1 MLRAAIVDNELIFA
15 ESLRSL
21 IVKSCPEVV
30 VSGIWTNVDDAVK
43 GIREQQP
50 EIVFLDVELNDGT
63 TGFDVLGKLH
73 EVNFEVIFVTAFNKY
88 AVRAFRFSAVDFIEK
103 PVDEGLLREA
113 VGRVKKKKSAAEFKS
128 QLQVLSE
135 NFRNL
140 SSHPKQIILPNPKQ
154 GDSIVV
160 PVNDVIRIEASGSQ
174 AIFFFWQHGK
184 VIKTLYSLNIGTLQK
199 KMLQGN
205 DDFIMIHE
213 SHMINRSHITHYN
226 PKSHSVQMDDD
237 TFIRIA
243 ARRVSDFL
251 QKFNR

>member
-30 VSGIWTNVDDAVK
+30 VSGIWMNVDDAVK

-63 TGFDVLGKLH
+63 TGFNVLEKIQ
-73 EVNFEVIFVTAFNKY
+73 ERNFEVIFITAFNKY
-88 AVRAFRFSAVDFIEK
+88 AARAFRFSAVDFLEK

-113 VGRVKKKKSAAEFKS
+113 VGRVKKKKSADEFKS
-128 QLQVLSE
+128 QLQVLTES
-135 NFRNL
+135 FRNL
-140 SSHPKQIILPNPKQ
+140 TAQPKQIILPNPKQ

-174 AIFFFWQHGK
+174 AIFFFRKNGQ
-184 VIKTLYSLNIGTLQK
+184 VLKTMYSLNIGMLQK

-205 DDFIMIHE
+205 EDFIMIHE
-213 SHMINRSHITHYN
+213 SHMVNRNHITHYN
-226 PKSHSVQMDDD
+226 SKSHAVQMDDD

>member
-1 MLRAAIVDNELIFA
+1 MLRAAIVDNELTFA
-15 ESLRSL
+15 ESLRKLLS
-21 IVKSCPEVV
+21 KTCPEVA

-50 EIVFLDVELNDGT
+50 EIVFLDVELNDGA
-63 TGFDVLGKLH
+63 TGFDVLEKIH
-73 EVNFEVIFVTAFNKY
+73 EWNFEVIFVTAFNKY
-88 AVRAFRFSAVDFIEK
+88 AVRAFRFSAIDFLEK
-103 PVDEGLLREA
+103 PVDQELLREA
-113 VGRVKKKKSAAEFKS
+113 VLRVKKKKSAAEFKS

-140 SSHPKQIILPNPKQ
+140 TSHPKQIILPNPKK

-160 PVNDVIRIEASGSQ
+160 PVNEVIRIEASGSQ
-174 AIFFFWQHGK
+174 AIFFFWLDGK
-184 VIKTLYSLNIGTLQK
+184 VLKTLYSLNIGTLQK

-213 SHMINRSHITHYN
+213 SHMINRSHVTHYN
-226 PKSHSVQMDDD
+226 PKSHSVQMDDK

-243 ARRVSDFL
+243 SRRVNDFL
-251 QKFNR
+251 QRFNR